1 MSEQTFD
8 YNVSSLLIELSGGN
22 PKSTLGLP
30 LPQGWWTHH
39 LLIYTSPKI
48 LIPRRDVAILLYYGG
63 GVQAVPGGTFILF
76 WQLYMNRGWVYLKWL
91 IVGFL
96 LEDLEEAPILF
107 AHPPDAM
114 DLAHIARE

>member
-1 MSEQTFD
+1 VSEQTFD

-48 LIPRRDVAILLYYGG
+48 LIPRRDVAILLHYEG
-63 GVQAVPGGTFILF
+63 GVQAVPCGTFLLF

-96 LEDLEEAPILF
+96 LEYLEEAPILF